1 LIERSRTMRN
11 SGVIRYAGKR
21 GVVWRIKYV
30 DANGTQIQET
40 LGREAD
46 GWTRKKA
53 KAELRERIV
62 RVEKKGYT
70 KPSELTFGEFADAW
84 LDQGKALGK
93 WKPRTVTAYE
103 GVVARLKGDLGSLP
117 VATIKTDRLDDYVT
131 WASETQGPA
140 SLNRDISILHGIFK
154 AAKRK
159 GFVESNPVE
168 DAERP
173 KITQRDWRILQPV
186 EVGEVLKAFADDQP
200 RTVFLT
206 LILTGIRRHELQGL
220 RWRDV
225 ELSNPDGPVMRIRDS
240 KSERGIR
247 SIAIP
252 PVLSEALWQ
261 HRRTTAYQGEDEY
274 VFTTSRG
281 GRFSD
286 KQFAAQ
292 FRKALKVAGIEDY
305 VRPFHDLRHS
315 AITNDAAS
323 GYNAVELMTKAG
335 HSDMKTTKLYMHL
348 AGVVFPERAEASAE
362 RLLGGKG
369 SHQEAQGVA
378 D

>member
-1 LIERSRTMRN
+1 MRN

-30 DANGTQIQET
+30 DATGKQVQET
-40 LGREAD
+40 LGKESE

-53 KAELRERIV
+53 AAELRARVV
-62 RVEKKGYT
+62 RTEKKDWK
-70 KPSELTFGEFADAW
+70 KPSPLTFGEFADTW
-84 LDQGKALGK
+84 FEQGKALGK
-93 WKPRTVTAYE
+93 WKPRTVANYE
-103 GVVARLKGDLGSLP
+103 GIVRRLKEDLGPLP
-117 VATIKTDRLDDYVT
+117 VASIKTSRLDDYVT
-131 WASETQGPA
+131 WASENQGPA

-154 AAKRK
+154 SAKRK
-159 GFVESNPVE
+159 GLVEVNPVE
-168 DAERP
+168 DVERP
-173 KITQRDWRILQPV
+173 KITQRDWRILEPV
-186 EVGEVLKAFADDQP
+186 EVGAVLKAFTDEQA

-206 LILTGIRRHELQGL
+206 LILTGVRRHELKNL
-220 RWRDV
+220 VWRDV
-225 ELSNPDGPVMRIRDS
+225 GLSNPDGPVMRIRDS
-240 KSERGIR
+240 KSEKGIR

-261 HRRTTAYQGEDEY
+261 HRRSSTYQGEDEF

-281 GRFSD
+281 GKLSD
-286 KQFAAQ
+286 KVFAAQ
-292 FRKALKVAGIEDY
+292 FREALKKAGIEDY

-348 AGVVFPERAEASAE
+348 AGVVFRERAEISAE
-362 RLLGGKG
+362 RLLGAAVSPVDATEGA
-369 SHQEAQGVA
+369 E
-378 D
+378 